1 MAEANDDRGMVKGG
15 KIVACGHPAECLR
28 REAYDDV
35 VCGWCEEVANWRDQA
50 NTLRRQLED
59 KAVILQP
66 GEHDLSADTIGL
78 LECQRGVTVNIHGPH
93 WKKNFLGTVRAEEN
107 DAPPTMPCTPVQ
119 MRGEGEGERV
129 AVDQENDDGR
139 SET

>member
-50 NTLRRQLED
+50 NTLRRALE
-59 KAVILQP
+59 P
-66 GEHDLSADTIGL
+66 G
-78 LECQRGVTVNIHGPH
+78 
-93 WKKNFLGTVRAEEN
+93 
-107 DAPPTMPCTPVQ
+107 
-119 MRGEGEGERV
+119 
-129 AVDQENDDGR
+129 
-139 SET
+139 